1 MSGSAPPVW
10 TSDQFDQAR
19 LASIAIFR
27 ERRMAEP
34 LEEYMEAFDGYR
46 AAMEN
51 LLEITVDLS
60 QIIETAVTVLTD
72 PDLLDVVRYLSGPP
86 ISQDDLKTLVD
97 DASLAPSKLRDDPS
111 LARKVVETVL
121 LGLDRNR
128 FPWVP
133 EDREPTEPEREAA
146 AMASAAL
153 LASRRVMT
161 DRANIAKLEQEEA
174 VRQALLAQGFH
185 EMTPRVINTPT
196 DFPKAGE
203 FCRETMFGSR
213 KADLAIGLWD
223 NRVMPTECKV
233 SNSSTNSVKRL
244 NNDAAV
250 KAVRWREE
258 FGTFGVVPAAVVA
271 GVFKRRN
278 LEQAQAAGLTIF
290 WAHDL
295 TPMVQFIDST
305 RPS

>member
-1 MSGSAPPVW
+1 
-10 TSDQFDQAR
+10 
-19 LASIAIFR
+19 
-27 ERRMAEP
+27 MAEP

-46 AAMEN
+46 TAMEN
-51 LLEITVDLS
+51 LLEKTVDLS
-60 QIIETAVTVLTD
+60 QILKTAVDVLTD
-72 PDLLDVVRYLSGPP
+72 PDLLEAVRYLSGPP

-97 DASLAPSKLRDDPS
+97 DASLAPSKLRENPS

-128 FPWVP
+128 FPWVG

-146 AMASAAL
+146 TMASAAL

-174 VRQALLAQGFH
+174 VRQALLAQGFQ

-203 FCRETMFGSR
+203 FCRETMFGTR

-258 FGTFGVVPAAVVA
+258 FGTAGVVPAAVVA
-271 GVFKRRN
+271 GVFKRKN
-278 LEQAQAAGLTIF
+278 LEQAQNAGLAIF

-295 TPMVQFIDST
+295 APMVEFISST